1 MNKTYGL
8 FYLTLNYKYAKVLEL
23 MGDLMKLENKR
34 KIINVNDNLNI
45 IMSNT
50 KNSDYNYY
58 VSLIIRDKQNIRH
71 CINISIEL
79 MENNLAKIPTSII
92 VSTGIV
98 NNFHNKHS
106 LEIRQICD
114 NIDLLYDGSVWEEEK
129 LNAKDVDTNDIIN
142 IITNYL
148 NTFNELHD
156 DINLK
161 TGLDEINTS
170 LTIVIDY
177 VLDFW
182 RNFDIDSFI
191 EQQKEIIQDYQ
202 SEYLKKVTPI
212 QNKIELLNNIKK
224 EEKHTK

>member
-23 MGDLMKLENKR
+23 MGDLMKFENNR
-34 KIINVNDNLNI
+34 RIINVNDNLNI

-58 VSLIIRDKQNIRH
+58 VSLIIRDKQNIKH

-114 NIDLLYDGSVWEEEK
+114 NIDLLYDGSVWEKEK
-129 LNAKDVDTNDIIN
+129 LDAKDIDTNDIID

-148 NTFNELHD
+148 NSFNELHD

-161 TGLDEINTS
+161 TGLHKINTS